1 MGPQWRE
8 AMKDAWRGVSLA
20 NAVAGMVAGAGG
32 TLAIG
37 IMEWFS
43 LNTRYPLAA
52 IPFAT
57 SIVLVIGA
65 PEAEPAQPRALIG
78 GHLVS
83 TMVGLAVLKVT
94 GPTAWAAALAVGL
107 QKLESRLDQ
116 EDHWNRILSLG
127 EQQRLAFARIHLL
140 KPALIFMDEPTS
152 ALDELTEAQLYRLLR
167 AASWRPTV
175 VSVSHRSTLR
185 IFHDQVLDVR
195 DFSPPREQPV
205 SIPGAF
211 LDPQPAF
218 DVTPLTGLA
227 DRPASIP
234 VV

>member
-1 MGPQWRE
+1 MRPEWRE

-32 TLAIG
+32 ALAIG

-94 GPTAWAAALAVGL
+94 GPAAWAAALAVGL
-107 QKLESRLDQ
+107 A
-116 EDHWNRILSLG
+116 ILAMYLTATFHPPAG
-127 EQQRLAFARIHLL
+127 IDPLLVVANNLAWTFLFVPVLAGALLLTLFACVWH
-140 KPALIFMDEPTS
+140 
-152 ALDELTEAQLYRLLR
+152 RLLR
-167 AASWRPTV
+167 RRHW
-175 VSVSHRSTLR
+175 
-185 IFHDQVLDVR
+185 
-195 DFSPPREQPV
+195 
-205 SIPGAF
+205 
-211 LDPQPAF
+211 PQRW
-218 DVTPLTGLA
+218 L
-227 DRPASIP
+227 
-234 VV
+234 